1 MLYTVCSRGRPLA
14 TTDLGFIYRPGGL
27 RCGELHPT
35 PLGERYLPIAAGVAP
50 ALRAEYLLGPDP
62 TLRADTLAAA
72 DQAEALDLELRRE
85 DGSLIETTRISVID
99 TEYLLSI
106 PSSVAEDDEWELS
119 PEDEAEIEELVAEF
133 KEDARW
139 ATTAE
144 PEEPAQFPR
153 FQLQVELVDPA
164 DVP

>member
-1 MLYTVCSRGRPLA
+1 MVCSRGRTLA

-35 PLGERYLPIAAGVAP
+35 PLGERYLLIAAGVAP

-72 DQAEALDLELRRE
+72 DQADALDLELRRE
-85 DGSLIETTRISVID
+85 DGTLIETTRIAVID

-106 PSSVAEDDEWELS
+106 PSSVDDDDDWELS
-119 PEDEAEIEELVAEF
+119 PEQEAEIEAFVAEL
-133 KEDARW
+133 KEDERW
-139 ATTAE
+139 TTPAE
-144 PEEPAQFPR
+144 SEEPQHFPR
-153 FQLQVELVDPA
+153 FQLQVEFVDPS